1 MKKKSIRIKKLKKA
15 MMFRCCENL
24 GLEEGNLS
32 FILMP
37 RNGKYEH
44 CIYHSVDVFGSFQ
57 NTLQLTITDRENVAS
72 SVKDPVGANL

>member
-1 MKKKSIRIKKLKKA
+1 MQKKKKNIRIKKLRKT

-37 RNGKYEH
+37 RN
-44 CIYHSVDVFGSFQ
+44 
-57 NTLQLTITDRENVAS
+57 REI
-72 SVKDPVGANL
+72 